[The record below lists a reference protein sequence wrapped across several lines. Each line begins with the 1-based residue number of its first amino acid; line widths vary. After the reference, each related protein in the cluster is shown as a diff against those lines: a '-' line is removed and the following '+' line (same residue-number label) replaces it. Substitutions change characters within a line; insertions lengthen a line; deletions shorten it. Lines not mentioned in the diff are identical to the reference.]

1 MRLTRPVL
9 TLLWL
14 CLVMGCAED
23 GANYLNVGGGQGQGG
38 SLTRFAING
47 NYLYIASQTTLSVYN
62 IGSNTD
68 FEMLKTINVGFGLET
83 ISTRGAYLYL
93 GAQDAMYIYSIS
105 NPENPQFI
113 FRYSH
118 IVSCDPVVVEGNR
131 AYVTLS
137 SGSFC
142 NRGTNALEI
151 IDISNP
157 NNPVLLANYP
167 MNAPL
172 GLGIR
177 DNILFVCEQSFGFK
191 VFDVSNATNIK
202 LLHQINDVHSY
213 DVILHNQLATLTGDD
228 GIYQYVYDKDALELL
243 SIIPV
248 SK

>member
-1 MRLTRPVL
+1 MRLTKL
-9 TLLWL
+9 IWTFCIGCLLIS
-14 CLVMGCAED
+14 CSED
-23 GANYLNVGGGQGQGG
+23 SANNLQVGGGQGQGG

-47 NYLYIASQTTLSVYN
+47 NYLYIASQTTLSVYD
-62 IGSNTD
+62 ISNED
-68 FEMLKTINVGFGLET
+68 FEELKTINVGFGLET
-83 ISTRGAYLYL
+83 ISTRGSYLYL

-105 NPENPQFI
+105 NPEEPQFI

-157 NNPVLLANYP
+157 NNPVLIANYP
-167 MNAPL
+167 MNTPL
-172 GLGIR
+172 GIGVK
-177 DNILFVCEQSFGFK
+177 DNILFVCEQTFGFK
-191 VFDVSNATNIK
+191 VFDVTNANNMQMIHHIDNI
-202 LLHQINDVHSY
+202 HTY
-213 DVILHNQLATLTGDD
+213 DVILHNGIATITGDE
-228 GIYQYVYDKDALELL
+228 GIYQYSYSHDNLNLL

-248 SK
+248 TK

>member
-1 MRLTRPVL
+1 MRPTKLIFSL
-9 TLLWL
+9 FLLGL
-14 CLVMGCAED
+14 FISCDSD
-23 GANYLNVGGGQGQGG
+23 GVNNLQVGGGQGQGG

-47 NYLYIASQTTLSVYN
+47 NYLYIASQTTLSVYD
-62 IGSNTD
+62 ISNED
-68 FEMLKTINVGFGLET
+68 FEMLKTVNVGFGLET
-83 ISTRGAYLYL
+83 ISTRGTYLYL

-105 NPENPQFI
+105 NPEEPEFI

-157 NNPVLLANYP
+157 NNPVLIANYP
-167 MNAPL
+167 MNTPL

-177 DNILFVCEQSFGFK
+177 DNILFVCEQTFGFK
-191 VFDVSNATNIK
+191 VFDVSNPNSIQM
-202 LLHQINDVHSY
+202 LHQVEDIHTY
-213 DVILHNQLATLTGDD
+213 DVILHNGIATITGDE
-228 GIYQYVYDKDALELL
+228 GIYQYSYSHDELGLL

-248 SK
+248 MK

>member
-1 MRLTRPVL
+1 MRLTKRVWTFL
-9 TLLWL
+9 IL
-14 CLVMGCAED
+14 CLFMACNDD
-23 GANYLNVGGGQGQGG
+23 GANNLQVGGGQGQGG

-47 NYLYIASQTTLSVYN
+47 SYLYTASQTTLTVYD
-62 IGSNTD
+62 ISNED
-68 FEMLKTINVGFGLET
+68 FEMLKEVNIGFGLET
-83 ISTRGAYLYL
+83 ISTRGSYLYL

-157 NNPVLLANYP
+157 NNPVLIANYP
-167 MNAPL
+167 MNTPL
-172 GLGIR
+172 GLGVK

-191 VFDVSNATNIK
+191 VFDVTNANNIQM
-202 LLHQINDVHSY
+202 LYQINDIHTY
-213 DVILHNQLATLTGDD
+213 DVILYNGIATITGDD
-228 GIYQYVYDKDALELL
+228 GIYQYGYSSDALELL

-248 SK
+248 VK